1 MNRNWPINLLL
12 FLIAVGF
19 PALRAVLQAIARQRE
34 AAKAEV
40 MKQKRVEEAL
50 RTGKGLDS
58 ADQSAISPSDALEA
72 RRRAQLEELRRRGR
86 ERKSGAVARIPGSTG
101 PTVPMPRP
109 GSAAPARSSL
119 PPAPPVR
126 PSGRPAAPARPTPAA
141 GRPGAK
147 PTSGS
152 RRQQQKQ
159 AARPVLPPPQEEAEV
174 RRLVPDSPISSPA
187 ALPPAGAVSD
197 GSPETPVAL
206 AADWR
211 RALIMKEVLDPPLA
225 LRAEAE
231 GRPPAFSA

>member
-50 RTGKGLDS
+50 RTGKGLEP
-58 ADQSAISPSDALEA
+58 ADQPAISPSDALEA

-86 ERKSGAVARIPGSTG
+86 ERKSGAMARIPGSTG

-119 PPAPPVR
+119 PPVPPVR
-126 PSGRPAAPARPTPAA
+126 RSGRPAAPARPAPAA
-141 GRPGAK
+141 GRTGAK

-152 RRQQQKQ
+152 RRQQQ
-159 AARPVLPPPQEEAEV
+159 AAKPVPRPLQVEESGA
-174 RRLVPDSPISSPA
+174 RRLVPDSPISSSA
-187 ALPPAGAVSD
+187 ALPPARAASD
-197 GSPETPVAL
+197 GSPETPVAHV
-206 AADWR
+206 ADWR
-211 RALIMKEVLDPPLA
+211 RALIMKEILDPPMA

-231 GRPPAFSA
+231 GGPPAFSA